1 MHSCGDSF
9 IDNIVHWPLLW
20 QILMVSNEVINY
32 FISFLSDPPYLEP
45 TCCDSP
51 PVPPLPP
58 LPTTPYA
65 PRCNQRVACV
75 FVSINLGRF
84 IC

>member
-51 PVPPLPP
+51 LYPTHHTPPAVISVL
-58 LPTTPYA
+58 L
-65 PRCNQRVACV
+65 V
-75 FVSINLGRF
+75 FLSP
-84 IC
+84 